1 MTRQKDLISWL
12 LEESHPAARYLALRD
27 LMGTDVPAE
36 DLIPAKERVL
46 KWKPLR
52 QLLDLQKEDGSFKST
67 EKKPTAVPIFAA
79 LELMDKCGLDKSN
92 EHVAKAHDYLAENH
106 VVDGAISYT
115 RGGSGVLPCYVGK
128 VTYPLVHMGFLESDI
143 VKGAVDWILDYQR
156 FDHKKTR
163 AGGEKK
169 WRFKAVNHWGGCW
182 FSVSC
187 YHGVIATFRTL
198 AAIPP
203 RKRSDDVKSR
213 IQDAVQ
219 YLRIHRAYKK
229 SKEDKPLTRYLT
241 QFFLYGSYR
250 SHLIDVLDGLA
261 NADRELVKE
270 AWVKEALE
278 AVESLTTTGRVP
290 LVKNY
295 STKIVDPLPLERVGR
310 PSKLLTYQWL
320 ILKKNFGLREQ

>member
-1 MTRQKDLISWL
+1 MTRQKNVMSWL

-27 LMGTDVPAE
+27 LVGTGVSRD
-36 DLIPAKERVL
+36 DLIAAKERVPE
-46 KWKPLR
+46 WKPLKR
-52 QLLDLQKEDGSFKST
+52 ILDRQKEDGSFKST
-67 EKKPTAVPIFAA
+67 EKKPTAMPTFAA
-79 LELMDKCGLDKSN
+79 LELMDKCGLDKSD
-92 EHVAKAHDYLAENH
+92 EHVTKAHDYLAENH

-156 FDHKKTR
+156 FDHKQTR

-169 WRFKAVNHWGGCW
+169 WRFKAVNHYGGCW

-187 YHGVIATFRTL
+187 YHGVVATFETL

-219 YLRIHRAYKK
+219 YLRIHRAFKK
-229 SKEDKPLTRYLT
+229 SKEDKPLFRHLT

-250 SHLIDVLDGLA
+250 SHLIDVLHALT

-270 AWVKEALE
+270 TWVKEALE
-278 AVESLTTTGRVP
+278 AVESLTITGRVP

-295 STKIVDPLPLERVGR
+295 PTKIVDPLPLERVGS
-310 PSKLLTYQWL
+310 PSKLLTHQWL
-320 ILKKNFGLREQ
+320 VVKKSFGLLEQ